1 MSPRSGHV
9 DTPLTNN
16 NNSNGDNGV
25 AIFGFC
31 LAARS
36 AYTVIVECVVPYLMC
51 SARKESV
58 IIMELELTAGRG
70 PL

>member
-36 AYTVIVECVVPYLMC
+36 AYTVIVECVF
-51 SARKESV
+51 
-58 IIMELELTAGRG
+58 LTLCAVLGKKVSSSWN
-70 PL
+70 